1 MLKLLARIE
10 PDRHYGCYGY
20 SQVALYRNL
29 SDLPVA
35 VYPFHFDSKPRRGQK
50 RVTHNCSLYD
60 LEWLPDL
67 IGPPV
72 PVGAL
77 RLRALCRRPA
87 AA

>member
-10 PDRHYGCYGY
+10 PDRDYARHGY
-20 SQVALYRNL
+20 SQVALYRSL
-29 SDLPVA
+29 SELPVA
-35 VYPFHFDSKPRRGQK
+35 VYPFHFESKPRRGQK
-50 RVTHNCSLYD
+50 RVTHNCFLYD

-77 RLRALCRRPA
+77 RLRTLYRKTA
-87 AA
+87 A